1 MDGKPSA
8 YLFWYKSS
16 QDATTEYIYVIA
28 FSRKQAW
35 YFFRYEGYTR
45 MYDYCEG
52 PIDEIPSIHWKA
64 KHEIGDIL
72 GQYAV
77 I

>member
-28 FSRKQAW
+28 FSSKQAT
-35 YFFRYEGYTR
+35 YLFAKHGFTH
-45 MYDYCEG
+45 MYDFSVG
-52 PIDEIPSIHWKA
+52 PIDEIYA
-64 KHEIGDIL
+64 KHWQAKHRIGDIL
-72 GQYAV
+72 GQYT
-77 I
+77 II